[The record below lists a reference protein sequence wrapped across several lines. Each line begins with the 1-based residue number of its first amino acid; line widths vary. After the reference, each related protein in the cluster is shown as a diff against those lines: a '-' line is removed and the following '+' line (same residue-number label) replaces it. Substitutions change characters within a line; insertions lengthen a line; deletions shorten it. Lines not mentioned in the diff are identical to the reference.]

1 MNTRSIAP
9 ASDIADIR
17 LADAGAGR
25 VEWADQH
32 MPVLRDLR
40 RRFAEERPF
49 HGLRVGACL
58 HVTAETAN
66 LVRTLQ
72 EGGAEVAL
80 CASNSWSTQDDVAAC
95 LVADYGVA
103 VFARHGEGSEAY
115 YRALDTVLDTEPTL
129 ALDDG
134 ADLLSLIHK
143 QRPELLDGLRG
154 GTEQT
159 TTGVHRLRAM
169 AQAGALRCP
178 VVAVN
183 DSDTKHLFNNRY
195 GTGQS
200 ALDAIIRATN
210 VLLAGRTLVVVGY
223 GWAGRGIASRASG
236 MGSIVVV
243 AEVSPVRAL
252 EALLDGHQVMP
263 MARAAQ
269 IGDIFVTASGSKHV
283 VTKRHFN
290 AMKDGV
296 ILCNCGHFEI
306 ELDLP
311 GLRELA
317 REPRRVRQFVEEFR
331 LLDGRRLYLLGE
343 GRLINFTAGEGHPPA
358 VMDMSLANQA
368 LACELLAKG
377 SPALAAGVH
386 RLPAGFDDAVARL
399 KLESLGVEIDELT
412 PDQEEYLASWEHG
425 T

>member
-1 MNTRSIAP
+1 
-9 ASDIADIR
+9 
-17 LADAGAGR
+17 
-25 VEWADQH
+25 

-40 RRFAEERPF
+40 RRFGDERPLE
-49 HGLRVGACL
+49 GMRVGACL

-66 LVRTLQ
+66 LVRALQ

-95 LVADYGVA
+95 LVADHGVS
-103 VFARHGEGSEAY
+103 VFARHGESKEDY
-115 YRALDTVLDTEPTL
+115 YRALGTVLDTAPTL

-134 ADLLSLIHK
+134 ADLLSLIHRE
-143 QRPELLDGLRG
+143 RPDLLEGLRG

-169 AQAGALRCP
+169 AEAGALRCP
-178 VVAVN
+178 VIAVN

-210 VLLAGRTLVVVGY
+210 VLIAGRTLVVVGY
-223 GWAGRGIASRASG
+223 GWAGRGVASRASG
-236 MGSIVVV
+236 LGAIVVV
-243 AEVSPVRAL
+243 TEVSPVRAL

-269 IGDIFVTASGSKHV
+269 VGDIFVSASGNKHV

-290 AMKDGV
+290 AMKDGAIV
-296 ILCNCGHFEI
+296 CNCGHFDV

-311 GLRELA
+311 GLRELT
-317 REPRRVRQFVEEFR
+317 REPQPVREFVEEYR
-331 LLDGRRLYLLGE
+331 MLDGRRIYLLGE
-343 GRLINFTAGEGHPPA
+343 GRLINFTAGEGHPLA

-368 LACELLAKG
+368 LACELLVQG
-377 SPALAAGVH
+377 SPALEVGVH
-386 RLPAGFDDAVARL
+386 RLPAEFDDAVARL

-412 PDQEEYLASWEHG
+412 PDQEDYLASWEQG